1 MQRFSLDRG
10 RFAGHPR
17 RGFPHPSGG
26 SPSPSKSPPEGG
38 DPTPQGAGAC
48 RPPVRPFGRP
58 FDPPGAPL
66 RGSPGFAG
74 SPSCPCSA
82 MKGVGKRSAQG
93 RNAPE
98 RGWKKSKWWRR
109 LRPPG
114 RQQWKCGEGRAAGG
128 QGWGQP
134 VGSPQAVHG
143 VSLPLSTGR
152 EAPAGR
158 AAISTSPLPGGPFRP
173 PLGACF
179 CPAGLTTSVPGL
191 GLLPGNVMRGHPRTP
206 VKASHTTQ
214 LALQPRNPRRQPVLS
229 WRHRKNKVATVD
241 SRKPAFHAGFIVA
254 TPKK

>member
-1 MQRFSLDRG
+1 MQRFSLDRR

-26 SPSPSKSPPEGG
+26 SPSPSKSPPKGG
-38 DPTPQGAGAC
+38 DRTPQGAGAC

-98 RGWKKSKWWRR
+98 RGWKKIKVAAPIAAAGRR
-109 LRPPG
+109 
-114 RQQWKCGEGRAAGG
+114 QWKCGEGRAAGG

-134 VGSPQAVHG
+134 VGNPPGCPRGVPASVHG
-143 VSLPLSTGR
+143 PRS
-152 EAPAGR
+152 AGR
-158 AAISTSPLPGGPFRP
+158 SRSDLHISTARGSFPAPSGG
-173 PLGACF
+173 LF
-179 CPAGLTTSVPGL
+179 CPAGLTTSVQE
-191 GLLPGNVMRGHPRTP
+191 V
-206 VKASHTTQ
+206 
-214 LALQPRNPRRQPVLS
+214 
-229 WRHRKNKVATVD
+229 
-241 SRKPAFHAGFIVA
+241 
-254 TPKK
+254 

>member
-1 MQRFSLDRG
+1 MQRFSLDRR

-109 LRPPG
+109 SRPPG

-134 VGSPQAVHG
+134 VGNPPGCPRGVPASVHG
-143 VSLPLSTGR
+143 PRS
-152 EAPAGR
+152 AGR
-158 AAISTSPLPGGPFRP
+158 SRSDLHISTARGSFPAPSGG
-173 PLGACF
+173 LF
-179 CPAGLTTSVPGL
+179 CPAGLTTSVQE
-191 GLLPGNVMRGHPRTP
+191 V
-206 VKASHTTQ
+206 
-214 LALQPRNPRRQPVLS
+214 
-229 WRHRKNKVATVD
+229 
-241 SRKPAFHAGFIVA
+241 
-254 TPKK
+254 